1 MNAIYTRQSLDIKDS
16 LSIESQLDACLSE
29 NGSAAY
35 RHYNDRGYSGKNT
48 ERPAFQQLMA
58 DVRKDAIERVIVYRL
73 DRLSRS
79 LLDFA
84 EMIDVF
90 KKKGVEF
97 VSCREKFDTSTPI
110 GNAMLSIIMVFA
122 QLERETIQMRVK
134 DNYATRME
142 RGAYDGVAPYGF
154 DKAITQVNGKQVHTL
169 DKNEASHIVCNMFNE
184 YAYTGNSLGFIAKK
198 LNKLGIPSP
207 GDALW
212 DGGKVSR
219 ILSNPIYV
227 RANADIYAYYK
238 ELGMTITSPIEE
250 FLAVN
255 GCITYG
261 GWERSRRKF
270 SQYDKLKLSIGL
282 HPGLI
287 DSDTFLQCQAK

>member
-1 MNAIYTRQSLDIKDS
+1 MNAVYTRQSLDVKDS
-16 LSIESQLDACLSE
+16 LSIESQLDACLNE
-29 NGSAAY
+29 NGSAEY
-35 RHYNDRGYSGKNT
+35 RHYNDKGYSGKNT

-58 DVRKDAIERVIVYRL
+58 DVRKGTIERVIVYRL

-90 KKKGVEF
+90 KKKDVEF

-154 DKAITQVNGKQVHTL
+154 DKAITKVGDKQVHTL
-169 DKNEASHIVCNMFNE
+169 DVNLSLIHI
-184 YAYTGNSLGFIAKK
+184 
-198 LNKLGIPSP
+198 
-207 GDALW
+207 
-212 DGGKVSR
+212 
-219 ILSNPIYV
+219 
-227 RANADIYAYYK
+227 
-238 ELGMTITSPIEE
+238 
-250 FLAVN
+250 
-255 GCITYG
+255 
-261 GWERSRRKF
+261 
-270 SQYDKLKLSIGL
+270 
-282 HPGLI
+282 
-287 DSDTFLQCQAK
+287 